1 MTLPSFLRTPP
12 PDVAIA
18 VDAGYVAA
26 ALLGWRGGQ
35 PIVAAHAVEAL
46 PAGVVTPALATPN
59 LADPAIVGQAIKR
72 ALGALGRT
80 SPYAALIVPDT
91 AAKVS
96 LVRFEKIPARAAE
109 LQEMLRWQV
118 RKSAPFPLEQAIVT
132 STPGIVPAEGGR
144 EYVVSVARQ
153 DVIQQYE
160 QACEAAGVHA
170 GLVDLASFGVVNGVL
185 ASASRPAGDWLLVHV
200 TPTYTALAVV
210 RDEHLIFMRNRSEDA
225 EGTLADL
232 VHQTA
237 MYYEDRLSGRGFTQV
252 LLAGSSN
259 LPQGVDALRK
269 GLEERLRL
277 GVDLVDVRTAAALTD
292 RIDAPVALLDR
303 LAPLVG
309 VLLREQKAAA

>member
-12 PDVAIA
+12 PDIAIA

-35 PIVAAHAVEAL
+35 PIVAAHAVEVL
-46 PAGVVTPALATPN
+46 PAGVVMPALATPN
-59 LADPAIVGQAIKR
+59 LADPAVVGQAIKR
-72 ALGALGRT
+72 VLEGLGR
-80 SPYAALIVPDT
+80 SGSRAALIVPDT
-91 AAKVS
+91 TAKIS
-96 LVRFEKIPARAAE
+96 LVRFETVPARATE

-118 RKSAPFPLEQAIVT
+118 RKSAPFPLEQAIVS

-144 EYVVSVARQ
+144 EFVVSIARQ
-153 DVIQQYE
+153 DIVQQYE

-170 GLVDLASFGVVNGVL
+170 GLVDLASFGVINGVL
-185 ASASRPAGDWLLVHV
+185 AGTARPAGDWLLVHV
-200 TPTYTALAVV
+200 TPTYTTLAVV
-210 RDEHLIFMRNRSEDA
+210 RDEQLIFIRHRFEDA

-237 MYYEDRLSGRGFTQV
+237 MYYEDRLSGKGFTQV

-259 LPQGVDALRK
+259 LPAGVDSFRK

-277 GVDLVDVRTAAALTD
+277 GVELVDVRSAAALTD
-292 RIDAPVALLDR
+292 RIEAPVALLDR

-309 VLLREQKAAA
+309 VLLREQKAA